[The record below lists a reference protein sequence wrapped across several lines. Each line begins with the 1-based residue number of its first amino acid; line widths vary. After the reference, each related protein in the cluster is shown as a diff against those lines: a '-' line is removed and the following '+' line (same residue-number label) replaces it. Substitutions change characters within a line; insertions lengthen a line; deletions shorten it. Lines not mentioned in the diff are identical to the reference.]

1 MKKRVTNIIVEVNI
15 YVEILLTITRITV
28 TIVINVGHQVIWRVD
43 VTHHHQAITGTGRPV
58 VDNIKPR
65 GNNCY
70 NCNEILSDR
79 E

>member
-1 MKKRVTNIIVEVNI
+1 MKKGVTNIIVEVNI
-15 YVEILLTITRITV
+15 YVEILLTTIRIIA

-43 VTHHHQAITGTGRPV
+43 VTHHHQAITGAGRPV

-70 NCNEILSDR
+70 NRSKILSDR

>member
-1 MKKRVTNIIVEVNI
+1 MKKGVTNIIVEVNI

-28 TIVINVGHQVIWRVD
+28 TIVTNVGHQVMWRVD

-70 NCNEILSDR
+70 NCNKILSDR

>member
-28 TIVINVGHQVIWRVD
+28 TIVINVGHQVMWRVD

-70 NCNEILSDR
+70 NCNKILSDR